1 MKLHEAKLLLNDP
14 TFSIDSITYQELEM
28 DSDYV
33 DVHEDISYSKDNVD
47 LHSHAFFEILFC
59 QSGSLQYMV
68 GNTRYQLVK
77 NSIVCIPPG
86 VSHCPLYLEQLSEPY
101 RRTVMWISNKIY
113 HQYMDLLKNNP
124 IEKASCLLPQSV
136 FLLSGNIL
144 YQVEELYEKMLN
156 IPPDFSG
163 AELYKIGL
171 SAQIV
176 TLFHQFLNSHEI
188 NPLRPEKTILLDEI
202 ICFIETHLSEEL
214 SAKRIAAHFLVS
226 ESSINQL
233 FSKQISLSLY
243 RYITQRR
250 LIEAKNLISSQ
261 TPLKKLP
268 ELCGFSDYSVFYK
281 AFTKQYGISP
291 KEYKNRIFKIQQ

>member
-47 LHSHAFFEILFC
+47 LHSHTFFEILFC

-68 GNTRYQLVK
+68 GNTRYHLVK

-113 HQYMDLLKNNP
+113 HQYMNLLNNDP
-124 IEKASCLLPQSV
+124 IEKSSCLLPQNV

-144 YQVEELYEKMLN
+144 YQVEELYEKMLI
-156 IPPDFSG
+156 IPPDFSC
-163 AELYKIGL
+163 A
-171 SAQIV
+171 
-176 TLFHQFLNSHEI
+176 
-188 NPLRPEKTILLDEI
+188 
-202 ICFIETHLSEEL
+202 
-214 SAKRIAAHFLVS
+214 
-226 ESSINQL
+226 
-233 FSKQISLSLY
+233 
-243 RYITQRR
+243 
-250 LIEAKNLISSQ
+250 
-261 TPLKKLP
+261 
-268 ELCGFSDYSVFYK
+268 
-281 AFTKQYGISP
+281 
-291 KEYKNRIFKIQQ
+291 

>member
-101 RRTVMWISNKIY
+101 RRTVMWVSNKIY
-113 HQYMDLLKNNP
+113 QQYINLLNNDP
-124 IEKASCLLPQSV
+124 IEKSLCLLPQNV

-144 YQVEELYEKMLN
+144 YQEKNFM
-156 IPPDFSG
+156 
-163 AELYKIGL
+163 
-171 SAQIV
+171 
-176 TLFHQFLNSHEI
+176 
-188 NPLRPEKTILLDEI
+188 
-202 ICFIETHLSEEL
+202 
-214 SAKRIAAHFLVS
+214 KR
-226 ESSINQL
+226 
-233 FSKQISLSLY
+233 
-243 RYITQRR
+243 
-250 LIEAKNLISSQ
+250 
-261 TPLKKLP
+261 
-268 ELCGFSDYSVFYK
+268 C
-281 AFTKQYGISP
+281 
-291 KEYKNRIFKIQQ
+291 